1 MVWYFISFWIFDLLY
16 QYYISLKYGER
27 KNALYFFLS
36 FSTFILNLIHTFFRF
51 VWVIPYPHPVALFV
65 AGFLSFLQRRNR
77 KFVFLKSSFRKNF
90 LSVLPAMEILFFVG
104 MLIASWAYSGVL
116 LAMIQ
121 TGILFLQPDYFLP
134 SLAIVAA
141 IAAMVSGSSWTTAGT
156 LGVALMGVA
165 EVISFPQTMAAG
177 AIVSGCYFGD
187 KLSPLS
193 DTTNL
198 ASSLT
203 HVPIWTHIRHMLK
216 TTCISFGVAI
226 FGFYVLNMFVWDS
239 KQIADLS
246 LQSGSFL
253 SGANHRISW
262 MKFIPVVLVFGSSIF
277 KLHIRLSLLLG
288 IVSAIGFS
296 FSELGFQ
303 LSIGKTLVYG
313 FESHSSNE
321 VLDRFLSGGGVIA
334 ILPTEILIL
343 AAVWFGAVVEGY
355 GYLNEILIHIK
366 NWAKDRWDI
375 LLSTMGTSF
384 LLNLITADQYLSLVI
399 PARAFRSLAEEK
411 GIPEK
416 DISRS
421 LEDSGTI
428 SSPLIP
434 WNSCGAFM
442 STSLGVSVLSFFPFV
457 FFNLFH
463 IILSVSLLL
472 IAKNKS
478 KSS

>member
-1 MVWYFISFWIFDLLY
+1 MEREKTHPIFFSLSPLLY
-16 QYYISLKYGER
+16 LI
-27 KNALYFFLS
+27 LS
-36 FSTFILNLIHTFFRF
+36 ILFFRF
-51 VWVIPYPHPVALFV
+51 VWVVPYPHPVALFV
-65 AGFLSFLQRRNR
+65 AGLLSFLQRRNR
-77 KFVFLKSSFRKNF
+77 KFVFLKSSFRKNL

-104 MLIASWAYSGVL
+104 MLIASWAYAGVL

-134 SLAIVAA
+134 SLAVVSA

-226 FGFYVLNMFVWDS
+226 LGFYFLNLYVWDS
-239 KQIADLS
+239 SQITNLS
-246 LQSGSFL
+246 LQSGNFL
-253 SGANHRISW
+253 SGADHQISW
-262 MKFIPVVLVFGSSIF
+262 MKFVPVVLVFGSSLF

-296 FSELGFQ
+296 VTESGFR
-303 LSIGKTLVYG
+303 LDIVESLFYG
-313 FESHSSNE
+313 FESHSGND
-321 VLDRFLSGGGVIA
+321 VLDRFLSGGGVVA
-334 ILPTEILIL
+334 ILPTEVLIL

-366 NWAKDRWDI
+366 NWAKDKWDI

-384 LLNLITADQYLSLVI
+384 LLNLVTADQYLSLVI

-428 SSPLIP
+428 TSPLIP

-442 STSLGVSVLSFFPFV
+442 STSLGVSVFAFFPFV

-463 IILSVSLLL
+463 LILSVSLLL
-472 IAKNKS
+472 FGKNKS

>member
-1 MVWYFISFWIFDLLY
+1 MEREKTHSIFFSLSPLLY
-16 QYYISLKYGER
+16 LI
-27 KNALYFFLS
+27 LS
-36 FSTFILNLIHTFFRF
+36 ILFFRF
-51 VWVIPYPHPVALFV
+51 IWQIPYPHPMALFV
-65 AGFLSFLQRRNR
+65 AGFLSFLQRRDR
-77 KFVFLKSSFRKNF
+77 KLLFLKSAFRKNF

-104 MLIASWAYSGVL
+104 MLIASWAYAGVL
-116 LAMIQ
+116 LVMIQ
-121 TGILFLQPDYFLP
+121 AGILFLQPDYFLP

-165 EVISFPQTMAAG
+165 EVISFPPSMAAG

-203 HVPIWTHIRHMLK
+203 HVPIWSHIRHMLK
-216 TTCISFGVAI
+216 TTCISFAIAI
-226 FGFYVLNMFVWDS
+226 FCFYILNLFVWDLNQFQNS
-239 KQIADLS
+239 TLQSNQFLLDTTKQI
-246 LQSGSFL
+246 
-253 SGANHRISW
+253 SW
-262 MKFIPVVLVFGSSIF
+262 LKFIPVVLVFGSALLKI
-277 KLHIRLSLLLG
+277 HIRISLALG
-288 IVSAIGFS
+288 IVSAIAFS
-296 FSELGFQ
+296 VKEFGLPFD
-303 LSIGKTLVYG
+303 IIKTLVYG
-313 FESHSSNE
+313 FESHSGNV
-321 VLDRFLSGGGVIA
+321 VLDRFLSGGGVVA

-355 GYLNEILIHIK
+355 GYLAEILIQIK
-366 NWAKDRWDI
+366 NWANDRWDI

-384 LLNLITADQYLSLVI
+384 LLNMVTADQYLSLVV

-416 DISRS
+416 DISRA

-428 SSPLIP
+428 TSPLIP

-442 STSLGVSVLSFFPFV
+442 STSLGVSVISFLPFV
-457 FFNLFH
+457 FFNLIH
-463 IILSVSLLL
+463 IILSVSVLL
-472 IAKNKS
+472 IGKKNIKVHS
-478 KSS
+478 

>member
-1 MVWYFISFWIFDLLY
+1 MKSEKTHSMFFSLSPLLY
-16 QYYISLKYGER
+16 LI
-27 KNALYFFLS
+27 LS
-36 FSTFILNLIHTFFRF
+36 ILFFRF
-51 VWVIPYPHPVALFV
+51 VWIVPYPHPLALLV
-65 AGFLSFLQRRNR
+65 SGFIAFLQRRYR
-77 KFVFLKSSFRKNF
+77 KPVFLKSSFRKNF
-90 LSVLPAMEILFFVG
+90 FSVLPAMEILFFVG

-116 LAMIQ
+116 LTMIQ
-121 TGILFLQPDYFLP
+121 AGILFLQPDYFLP
-134 SLAIVAA
+134 SLAVVAA

-165 EVISFPQTMAAG
+165 EVISFPETMAAG

-203 HVPIWTHIRHMLK
+203 HVPIWKHIQHMLK

-226 FGFYVLNMFVWDS
+226 LGFYILNLYVLNS
-239 KQIADLS
+239 HQNADLS
-246 LQSGSFL
+246 LRPGVIFSLPSSG
-253 SGANHRISW
+253 ISW
-262 MKFIPVVLVFGSSIF
+262 SKLIPVILVFGSSFF
-277 KLHIRLSLLLG
+277 KLHIRISLILG
-288 IVSAIGFS
+288 IVSALGFS
-296 FSELGFQ
+296 INELGFEWQ
-303 LSIGKTLVYG
+303 TWKTLVFG
-313 FESHSSNE
+313 FESHTGNE
-321 VLDRFLSGGGVIA
+321 VLDRFLSGGGVVA

-343 AAVWFGAVVEGY
+343 SAVWFGAVVEGY
-355 GYLNEILIHIK
+355 GYLNEILIQIK
-366 NWAKDRWDI
+366 IWAKDKWDI

-384 LLNLITADQYLSLVI
+384 LLNLVTADQYLSLVI
-399 PARAFRSLAEEK
+399 PARAFRSLAEENS
-411 GIPEK
+411 IPEK

-428 SSPLIP
+428 TSPLIP

-442 STSLGVSVLSFFPFV
+442 STSLGVSVVSFFPFA

-463 IILSVSLLL
+463 VILSVSLLL
-472 IAKNKS
+472 IAKNKF

>member
-1 MVWYFISFWIFDLLY
+1 MEREKTHSIFFSLSPLLY
-16 QYYISLKYGER
+16 LI
-27 KNALYFFLS
+27 LS
-36 FSTFILNLIHTFFRF
+36 ILFFRF
-51 VWVIPYPHPVALFV
+51 VWVITYPHPTALFV
-65 AGFLSFLQRRNR
+65 AGVFSFLQRRNR
-77 KFVFLKSSFRKNF
+77 KIVFLRSSFRKNF
-90 LSVLPAMEILFFVG
+90 VSVLPAMEILFFVG

-116 LAMIQ
+116 LTMIQ
-121 TGILFLQPDYFLP
+121 VGILFLQPDYFLP
-134 SLAIVAA
+134 SLALVAA

-156 LGVALMGVA
+156 LGVALIGVA

-203 HVPIWTHIRHMLK
+203 HVPIWKHIKHMLR
-216 TTCISFGVAI
+216 TTCISFGMAI
-226 FGFYVLNMFVWDS
+226 LGFYFLNLYVWDPN
-239 KQIADLS
+239 QVDHFTLD
-246 LQSGSFL
+246 SGVLKSVSSF
-253 SGANHRISW
+253 GVSW
-262 MKFIPVVLVFGSSIF
+262 IKLIPVALVFGSSVF
-277 KLHIRLSLLLG
+277 KMHIRISLLLG
-288 IVSAIGFS
+288 ITSAVGFS
-296 FSELGFQ
+296 GFELGIP
-303 LSIGKTLVYG
+303 IGIVETLIYG
-313 FESHSSNE
+313 FDSHSGNQI
-321 VLDRFLSGGGVIA
+321 LDRFLSGGGVIA

-343 AAVWFGAVVEGY
+343 SAVWFGAVVEGY
-355 GYLNEILIHIK
+355 GYLNEILIQIK
-366 NWAKDRWDI
+366 IWAKDRWDI

-384 LLNLITADQYLSLVI
+384 LLNLVTADQYLSLVI

-428 SSPLIP
+428 TSPLIP

-442 STSLGVSVLSFFPFV
+442 STSLGVSVIAFLPFV

-463 IILSVSLLL
+463 IILSVSLIF
-472 IAKNKS
+472 IAKNKT

>member
-1 MVWYFISFWIFDLLY
+1 MEREKSH
-16 QYYISLKYGER
+16 SL
-27 KNALYFFLS
+27 FFSLS
-36 FSTFILNLIHTFFRF
+36 PLFYLILTILFFRF
-51 VWVIPYPHPVALFV
+51 VWVVTYPHPAALFV
-65 AGFLSFLQRRNR
+65 SGVISFLQRRNR

-90 LSVLPAMEILFFVG
+90 VSVLPAMEILFFVG

-116 LAMIQ
+116 STMIQ
-121 TGILFLQPDYFLP
+121 IGILFLQPDYFLP
-134 SLAIVAA
+134 SLAIVSA

-203 HVPIWTHIRHMLK
+203 HVPIWKHIRHMLK
-216 TTCISFGVAI
+216 TTCISFGIALLGYY
-226 FGFYVLNMFVWDS
+226 FLNLYIWDS
-239 KQIADLS
+239 TQTTKIT
-246 LQSGSFL
+246 LQSESFGDISL
-253 SGANHRISW
+253 SGVSW
-262 MKFIPVVLVFGSSIF
+262 FKLIPVVLVFGSSLF
-277 KLHIRLSLLLG
+277 RMHIRLSLLLG
-288 IVSAIGFS
+288 IISSIVLNLTEFGFPW
-296 FSELGFQ
+296 E
-303 LSIGKTLVYG
+303 IGKTLVYG
-313 FESHSSNE
+313 FESRSGNE
-321 VLDRFLSGGGVIA
+321 VFDRFLNGGGVVA

-355 GYLNEILIHIK
+355 GYLNEILIQIK
-366 NWAKDRWDI
+366 IWAKDRWDI

-384 LLNLITADQYLSLVI
+384 LLNLVTADQYLSLVI

-428 SSPLIP
+428 TSPLIP

-442 STSLGVSVLSFFPFV
+442 STSLGVSVFSFFPFV
-457 FFNLFH
+457 FFNLIH
-463 IILSVSLLL
+463 VLLALSLLFV
-472 IAKNKS
+472 AKNKS

>member
-1 MVWYFISFWIFDLLY
+1 MFF
-16 QYYISLKYGER
+16 SLSPLIY
-27 KNALYFFLS
+27 LILS
-36 FSTFILNLIHTFFRF
+36 ILFFRF
-51 VWVIPYPHPVALFV
+51 LWEVNYPHPAALLV
-65 AGFLSFLQRRNR
+65 AGILSFLQRRNR
-77 KFVFLKSSFRKNF
+77 KIVFLKSSFRKNF
-90 LSVLPAMEILFFVG
+90 VSVLPAMEILFFVG

-116 LAMIQ
+116 STMIQ
-121 TGILFLQPDYFLP
+121 IGILFLQPDYFLP
-134 SLAIVAA
+134 SLAIVSAM
-141 IAAMVSGSSWTTAGT
+141 AAMVSGSSWTTAGT

-203 HVPIWTHIRHMLK
+203 HVPIWKHIRHMLK
-216 TTCISFGVAI
+216 TTCISFGIAI
-226 FGFYVLNMFVWDS
+226 LGFYFLNLYVWDLGQTS
-239 KQIADLS
+239 NVS
-246 LQSGSFL
+246 LENGFL
-253 SGANHRISW
+253 SSVTSSSVSW
-262 MKFIPVVLVFGSSIF
+262 FKLIPVVLVFGSSVL
-277 KLHIRLSLLLG
+277 KMHIRVSLLLG
-288 IVSAIGFS
+288 IVSAILFNSNGFEFS
-296 FSELGFQ
+296 FE
-303 LSIGKTLVYG
+303 IWETLVFG
-313 FESHSSNE
+313 FESNSGNE
-321 VLDRFLSGGGVIA
+321 VFDRFLSGGGIVA

-355 GYLNEILIHIK
+355 GYLNEILIQIK
-366 NWAKDRWDI
+366 VWAKDKWDI

-384 LLNLITADQYLSLVI
+384 LLNMVTADQYLSLVI

-428 SSPLIP
+428 TSPLIP

-442 STSLGVSVLSFFPFV
+442 STSLGVSVVSFLPFV
-457 FFNLFH
+457 FFNLIH
-463 IILSVSLLL
+463 VVLAVLLL
-472 IAKNKS
+472 LVAKNKS

>member
-1 MVWYFISFWIFDLLY
+1 MKREKTHSIFFSLSPLLY
-16 QYYISLKYGER
+16 LT
-27 KNALYFFLS
+27 LS
-36 FSTFILNLIHTFFRF
+36 ILFFRF
-51 VWVIPYPHPVALFV
+51 VWVVPFPHPMALLV
-65 AGFLSFLQRRNR
+65 AGVLSFLQRRDR
-77 KFVFLKSSFRKNF
+77 KLLFLKSAFRKNF

-104 MLIASWAYSGVL
+104 MLIASWAYAGVL
-116 LAMIQ
+116 LVMIQ

-134 SLAIVAA
+134 SLAIVSA

-165 EVISFPQTMAAG
+165 EVISFPQAMAAG

-203 HVPIWTHIRHMLK
+203 HVPIWSHIRHMLK

-226 FGFYVLNMFVWDS
+226 FGFYILNLYVWDVNRVYDS
-239 KQIADLS
+239 T
-246 LQSGSFL
+246 LQS
-253 SGANHRISW
+253 NHLLPEVTHQISW
-262 MKFIPVVLVFGSSIF
+262 LKFIPVILVFGSALF
-277 KLHIRLSLLLG
+277 KLHIRISLALG
-288 IVSAIGFS
+288 IVSAITFSVMESGFH
-296 FSELGFQ
+296 LD
-303 LSIGKTLVYG
+303 IVRTLVFG
-313 FESHSSNE
+313 FESHSGND
-321 VLDRFLSGGGVIA
+321 VLDRFLSGGGVVA
-334 ILPTEILIL
+334 ILPTEILIF

-355 GYLNEILIHIK
+355 GYLAEILIQIK
-366 NWAKDRWDI
+366 NWAKDRSDI
-375 LLSTMGTSF
+375 LLSTMGTAF
-384 LLNLITADQYLSLVI
+384 LLNMVTADQYLSLVI
-399 PARAFRSLAEEK
+399 PARAFRSLAEEN

-428 SSPLIP
+428 TSPLIP

-442 STSLGVSVLSFFPFV
+442 STSLGVSVFSFFPFV

-463 IILSVSLLL
+463 IVLSVSLL
-472 IAKNKS
+472 IIS
-478 KSS
+478 KKKLKVHS

>member
-1 MVWYFISFWIFDLLY
+1 MKREKSHSIFFSLSPLLY
-16 QYYISLKYGER
+16 L
-27 KNALYFFLS
+27 
-36 FSTFILNLIHTFFRF
+36 ILTILFFRF
-51 VWVIPYPHPVALFV
+51 VWVVTYPHPMALFV
-65 AGFLSFLQRRNR
+65 SGVISFLQRRNR

-90 LSVLPAMEILFFVG
+90 VSVLPAMEILFFVG
-104 MLIASWAYSGVL
+104 MLIASWAYAGVL
-116 LAMIQ
+116 STMIQ
-121 TGILFLQPDYFLP
+121 IGILFLQPDYFLP
-134 SLAIVAA
+134 SLAIVSA

-203 HVPIWTHIRHMLK
+203 HVPIWKHIRHMLK
-216 TTCISFGVAI
+216 TTCISFGLAI
-226 FGFYVLNMFVWDS
+226 LGFYFLNLCVWDS
-239 KQIADLS
+239 TQTTNIT
-246 LQSGSFL
+246 LQSESFGDISL
-253 SGANHRISW
+253 SGVSW
-262 MKFIPVVLVFGSSIF
+262 AKLIPVVLVFGSSLF
-277 KLHIRLSLLLG
+277 RMHIRISLLLG
-288 IVSAIGFS
+288 IVSSIVLNLNEFGFPW
-296 FSELGFQ
+296 E
-303 LSIGKTLVYG
+303 IGKTLVYG
-313 FESHSSNE
+313 FESRSGNE
-321 VLDRFLSGGGVIA
+321 VFDRFLSGGGVVA

-355 GYLNEILIHIK
+355 GYLNEILIQIK
-366 NWAKDRWDI
+366 IWAKDRWDI

-384 LLNLITADQYLSLVI
+384 LLNLVTADQYLSLVI

-428 SSPLIP
+428 TSPLIP

-442 STSLGVSVLSFFPFV
+442 STSLGVSVFSFFPFV
-457 FFNLFH
+457 FFNLIH
-463 IILSVSLLL
+463 VLLAVSLLL
-472 IAKNKS
+472 VAKNKS

>member
-1 MVWYFISFWIFDLLY
+1 MEREKTHSIFFSLSPLLY
-16 QYYISLKYGER
+16 LT
-27 KNALYFFLS
+27 LS
-36 FSTFILNLIHTFFRF
+36 ILFFRF
-51 VWVIPYPHPVALFV
+51 VWVIPYPHPMALLV
-65 AGFLSFLQRRNR
+65 AGVLSFLQRRDR
-77 KFVFLKSSFRKNF
+77 KLLFLKSAFRKNF

-104 MLIASWAYSGVL
+104 MLIASWAYTGVL
-116 LAMIQ
+116 LLMIQ

-134 SLAIVAA
+134 SLAIVSA

-165 EVISFPQTMAAG
+165 EVISFPQAMAAG

-203 HVPIWTHIRHMLK
+203 HVPIWSHIKHMLK

-226 FGFYVLNMFVWDS
+226 FGFYILNLFVWDANQVYDS
-239 KQIADLS
+239 T
-246 LQSGSFL
+246 LQSSRIL
-253 SGANHRISW
+253 PDITNQISW
-262 MKFIPVVLVFGSSIF
+262 FKFIPVILVFGSALF
-277 KLHIRLSLLLG
+277 KLHIRVSLALG
-288 IVSAIGFS
+288 IVSAIAFSVMESGFH
-296 FSELGFQ
+296 FD
-303 LSIGKTLVYG
+303 IVRTLVFG
-313 FESHSSNE
+313 FESHSENE
-321 VLDRFLSGGGVIA
+321 VLDRFLSGGGVVA

-343 AAVWFGAVVEGY
+343 AAVWFGAIVEGY
-355 GYLNEILIHIK
+355 GYLAEILIQIK
-366 NWAKDRWDI
+366 NWAKDRSDI
-375 LLSTMGTSF
+375 LLSTMGTAF
-384 LLNLITADQYLSLVI
+384 LLNMVTADQYLSLVI

-428 SSPLIP
+428 TSPLIP

-442 STSLGVSVLSFFPFV
+442 STSLGVSVFSFFPFV

-463 IILSVSLLL
+463 IILSVTLLL
-472 IAKNKS
+472 VVKKNLKVHS
-478 KSS
+478 

>member
-1 MVWYFISFWIFDLLY
+1 MKSEKTHSIFF
-16 QYYISLKYGER
+16 SLSPLFY
-27 KNALYFFLS
+27 LILS
-36 FSTFILNLIHTFFRF
+36 ILFFRF
-51 VWVIPYPHPVALFV
+51 VWIVPYPHPLALLV
-65 AGFLSFLQRRNR
+65 SGLIAFLQRRYR
-77 KFVFLKSSFRKNF
+77 KSVFLKSSFRKNF
-90 LSVLPAMEILFFVG
+90 FSVLPAMEILFFVG

-116 LAMIQ
+116 LTMIQ
-121 TGILFLQPDYFLP
+121 AGILFLQPDYFLP
-134 SLAIVAA
+134 SLAVVAA

-165 EVISFPQTMAAG
+165 EVISFPGAMAAG

-203 HVPIWTHIRHMLK
+203 HVPIWKHIQHMLK
-216 TTCISFGVAI
+216 TTCISFGIAI
-226 FGFYVLNMFVWDS
+226 FGFYILNLYVLNS
-239 KQIADLS
+239 HENAELS
-246 LQSGSFL
+246 LKPGLIFSLPSSSIL
-253 SGANHRISW
+253 WI
-262 MKFIPVVLVFGSSIF
+262 KLIPVILVFGSSFF
-277 KLHIRLSLLLG
+277 KLHIRISLILG

-296 FSELGFQ
+296 IVELGIQ
-303 LSIGKTLVYG
+303 WQIWETLVFG
-313 FESHSSNE
+313 FESNTGNE
-321 VLDRFLSGGGVIA
+321 VLDRFLSGGGVVA

-343 AAVWFGAVVEGY
+343 SAVWFGAVVEGY
-355 GYLNEILIHIK
+355 GYLNEILIKIK
-366 NWAKDRWDI
+366 IWAKDKWDI

-384 LLNLITADQYLSLVI
+384 LLNLVTADQYLSLVI
-399 PARAFRSLAEEK
+399 PARAFRSLAEENS
-411 GIPEK
+411 IPEK

-428 SSPLIP
+428 TSPLIP

-442 STSLGVSVLSFFPFV
+442 STSLGISVMSFFPFA

-463 IILSVSLLL
+463 VMLSVSLLL
-472 IAKNKS
+472 IEKNKI

>member
-1 MVWYFISFWIFDLLY
+1 MFF
-16 QYYISLKYGER
+16 SLSPLFY
-27 KNALYFFLS
+27 LILS
-36 FSTFILNLIHTFFRF
+36 ILFFRF
-51 VWVIPYPHPVALFV
+51 VWVVAYPHPTALFV
-65 AGFLSFLQRRNR
+65 SGVISFLQRRNR
-77 KFVFLKSSFRKNF
+77 KLVFLKSSFRKNF
-90 LSVLPAMEILFFVG
+90 VSVLPAMEILFFVG

-116 LAMIQ
+116 FTMIQ
-121 TGILFLQPDYFLP
+121 IGILFLQPDYFLP
-134 SLAIVAA
+134 SLAIVSA

-165 EVISFPQTMAAG
+165 EVMSFPETMAAG

-203 HVPIWTHIRHMLK
+203 HVPIWKHIRHMLK
-216 TTCISFGVAI
+216 TTCISFGIAVL
-226 FGFYVLNMFVWDS
+226 GFYFLNLYVWDS
-239 KQIADLS
+239 HQTSRIT
-246 LQSGSFL
+246 LQSGVLGDVFS
-253 SGANHRISW
+253 SNVSW
-262 MKFIPVVLVFGSSIF
+262 IKLIPVVLVFGSSVF
-277 KLHIRLSLLLG
+277 KMHIRISLLLG
-288 IVSAIGFS
+288 ILSAIGFS
-296 FSELGFQ
+296 VSELGFQ
-303 LSIGKTLVYG
+303 WDIGNTLVFG
-313 FESHSSNE
+313 FESRSGNQI
-321 VLDRFLSGGGVIA
+321 LDRFLSGGGIVA
-334 ILPTEILIL
+334 ILSTEVLIL

-355 GYLNEILIHIK
+355 GYLNEILIQIK
-366 NWAKDRWDI
+366 LWAKDRWDI
-375 LLSTMGTSF
+375 LLSTMGASF
-384 LLNLITADQYLSLVI
+384 LLNLVTADQYLSLVI

-428 SSPLIP
+428 TSPLIP

-457 FFNLFH
+457 FFNLIH
-463 IILSVSLLL
+463 VLLAVSLLL
-472 IAKNKS
+472 VAKNKS

>member
-1 MVWYFISFWIFDLLY
+1 MEREKQNSIFLSLSPLLY
-16 QYYISLKYGER
+16 LV
-27 KNALYFFLS
+27 LS
-36 FSTFILNLIHTFFRF
+36 ILLFRF
-51 VWVIPYPHPVALFV
+51 VWVIPYPHPVALLV
-65 AGFLSFLQRRNR
+65 AGLLSFLQRGNR
-77 KFVFLKSSFRKNF
+77 KIVFLKSAFRKNF

-104 MLIASWAYSGVL
+104 MLIASWAHSGVL
-116 LAMIQ
+116 LTMIQ

-134 SLAIVAA
+134 SLAIVSA

-226 FGFYVLNMFVWDS
+226 FAFYILNVYTLDS
-239 KQIADLS
+239 NQITNLS
-246 LQSGSFL
+246 LQSEGLL
-253 SGANHRISW
+253 SGSNHQIFW
-262 MKFIPVVLVFGSSIF
+262 LKFIPVVLVFGSALF
-277 KLHIRLSLLLG
+277 RLHIRLSLLLG
-288 IVSAIGFS
+288 IISAIGFS
-296 FSELGFQ
+296 ISELGFQ
-303 LSIGKTLVYG
+303 FSIGKSLVYG
-313 FESHSSNE
+313 FVSHSGND
-321 VLDRFLSGGGVIA
+321 VLDRFLSGGGVVA

-343 AAVWFGAVVEGY
+343 SAVWFGAVVEGY
-355 GYLNEILIHIK
+355 GYLNEILLHIK

-384 LLNLITADQYLSLVI
+384 LLNLVTADQYLSLVI
-399 PARAFRSLAEEK
+399 PARAFRSLAEEE

-428 SSPLIP
+428 TSPLIP

-442 STSLGVSVLSFFPFV
+442 STSLGVPVLSFFPFV

-463 IILSVSLLL
+463 LILSVSLLL
-472 IAKNKS
+472 IAKNKF
-478 KSS
+478 KSSYLNKSSS

>member
-1 MVWYFISFWIFDLLY
+1 MFFSLSPLLY
-16 QYYISLKYGER
+16 L
-27 KNALYFFLS
+27 
-36 FSTFILNLIHTFFRF
+36 ILTILFFRF
-51 VWVIPYPHPVALFV
+51 VWVVTYPHPMALFV
-65 AGFLSFLQRRNR
+65 SGVISFLQRRNR

-90 LSVLPAMEILFFVG
+90 VSVLPAMEILFFVG

-116 LAMIQ
+116 STMIQ
-121 TGILFLQPDYFLP
+121 IGILFLQPDYFLP
-134 SLAIVAA
+134 SLAIVSA

-203 HVPIWTHIRHMLK
+203 HVPIWKHIRHMLK
-216 TTCISFGVAI
+216 TTCISFGLAI
-226 FGFYVLNMFVWDS
+226 IGFYFLNLCVWDS
-239 KQIADLS
+239 TQTTNIT
-246 LQSGSFL
+246 LQSESFGDISL
-253 SGANHRISW
+253 SGVSW
-262 MKFIPVVLVFGSSIF
+262 AKLIPVVLVFGSSLF
-277 KLHIRLSLLLG
+277 RMHIRISLLLG
-288 IVSAIGFS
+288 IVSSIVLNLNEFGFPW
-296 FSELGFQ
+296 E
-303 LSIGKTLVYG
+303 IVKTLVYG
-313 FESHSSNE
+313 FESHSGNE
-321 VLDRFLSGGGVIA
+321 VFDRFLSGGGVVA

-355 GYLNEILIHIK
+355 GYLNEILIQIK
-366 NWAKDRWDI
+366 IWAKDQWDI

-384 LLNLITADQYLSLVI
+384 LLNLVTADQYLSLVI

-428 SSPLIP
+428 TSPLIP

-442 STSLGVSVLSFFPFV
+442 STSLGVSVFSFFPFV
-457 FFNLFH
+457 FFNLIH
-463 IILSVSLLL
+463 VLLAVSLLL
-472 IAKNKS
+472 VAKNKS